1 VIFKCYVY
9 RDFARALDGIDE
21 DREDE
26 LRRKEREDEN
36 EKSKVKGNDCI
47 ETEELMQK
55 GSDNG
60 NYKNMFAE
68 FMKQSMQQESQE
80 EQKEE
85 KIDTRME
92 KEEENAEDLYK

>member
-26 LRRKEREDEN
+26 LRRKERDDEN
-36 EKSKVKGNDCI
+36 EKSKVKMNDCI

-80 EQKEE
+80 E